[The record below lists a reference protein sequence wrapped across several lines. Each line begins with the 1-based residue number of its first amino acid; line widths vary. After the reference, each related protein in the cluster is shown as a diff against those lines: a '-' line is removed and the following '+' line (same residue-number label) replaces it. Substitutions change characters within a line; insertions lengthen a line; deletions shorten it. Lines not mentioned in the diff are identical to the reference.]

1 MIRKN
6 GPRFSEKIMLRQKAR
21 ATGPADQASAA
32 VAMTARADAYFPTI
46 GTPA

>member
-21 ATGPADQASAA
+21 ASGRPDQAAA
-32 VAMTARADAYFPTI
+32 TTARANAYFPTI